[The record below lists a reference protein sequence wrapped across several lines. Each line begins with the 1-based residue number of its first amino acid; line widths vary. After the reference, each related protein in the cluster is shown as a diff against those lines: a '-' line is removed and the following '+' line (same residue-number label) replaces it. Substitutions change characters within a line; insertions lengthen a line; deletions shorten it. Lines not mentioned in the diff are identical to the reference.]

1 MIRKLKQEFLQKAP
15 KGQVTEL
22 EQCFFLLLKD
32 KFTYSGRDYLMDE
45 DLDDD
50 KLNTFKQDLNQLLT
64 GIPVQHL
71 IGYTLFCGLKIRVDN
86 RVLIPRPETE
96 ELVSICL
103 ERKKNAKRA
112 MDFATGSAC
121 IALALKEKVEEVY
134 ALEKSEAALSLAREN
149 AQLNNLNLDFIQ
161 DDILDPQKAWP
172 RDLDLIIS
180 NPPYIRDLEKSEME
194 DKVLQHEPEM
204 ALFVTNDNPLVFYEA
219 ITKYAQEALAEEG
232 LLAFEIN
239 QYLANEMKALLDKY
253 FLSTEILEDSFGN
266 PRFALAHKKRPTEK
280 AGL

>member
-1 MIRKLKQEFLQKAP
+1 MIRKIKQAFSHKAP
-15 KGQVTEL
+15 ASQVAEL

-32 KFTYSGRDYLMDE
+32 KFDYSGRDYLMDE
-45 DLDDD
+45 SLDADQLAAFKNDLE
-50 KLNTFKQDLNQLLT
+50 KLLAGT
-64 GIPVQHL
+64 PVQHL
-71 IGYTLFCGLKIRVDN
+71 IGYTLFCDLKIRVDN

-112 MDFATGSAC
+112 IDLATGSAC
-121 IALALKEKVEEVY
+121 IALALKQKVAEVF

-149 AQLNNLNLDFIQ
+149 ARLNDLSLHFIQ
-161 DDILDPQKAWP
+161 DDILEPQEVWP
-172 RDLDLIIS
+172 QDLDLIVS

-194 DKVLQHEPEM
+194 NKVLQHEPEM

-219 ITKYAQEALAEEG
+219 ITKYAHQALSQEG

-239 QYLANEMKALLDKY
+239 QYLGEEMKTLLDQY
-253 FLSTEILEDSFGN
+253 FLETEILNDSFGN
-266 PRFALAHKKRPTEK
+266 ARFALAHKKRPTK
-280 AGL
+280 